1 MNPVIGLDV
10 AKGES
15 KAQVFLAKGKPH
27 GRTFSVVHTRNGL
40 EQFNRV
46 IREIEDLA
54 GVTPT
59 YLGVNRS
66 LPRAGYSVPR

>member
-27 GRTFSVVHTRNGL
+27 GKTFSVVHTRNGL
-40 EQFNRV
+40 EQMKEAFL
-46 IREIEDLA
+46 DMD
-54 GVTPT
+54 
-59 YLGVNRS
+59 
-66 LPRAGYSVPR
+66 